1 MRAGHSG
8 HSETAKPM
16 LMKETES
23 LFANGPV
30 LLVEVAT

>member
-16 LMKETES
+16 LTKETEGFFS
-23 LFANGPV
+23 IGPV
-30 LLVEVAT
+30 LLVKVAT